1 MIKILII
8 DDNQVMARAMACASI
23 WKENDVEVAGVA
35 YNGEDAIGLLD
46 DSIDV
51 LVTDVKMPFMDG
63 ISLTEYARKHY
74 PEIQVI
80 FISAYSEFEYARQA
94 LKLQVYDYISKPVD
108 YSLLLEKVLSAY
120 EVRRKRK
127 ESENLLDMYRELSS
141 ITCQIRAETPEQ
153 EEIIKDA
160 LSLYSV
166 LPTLNSDNAQ
176 LEISRFESRLRKSNL
191 EAMANHDDQQ
201 MDVIYRICDAIETV
215 CVEKGSGLSEI
226 AARVY
231 MSPNYVSTFFKQK
244 TGESI
249 TQRMSRIRL
258 EKARR
263 LLIDPNLKIYEICEQ
278 VGYTNPYYFSVWF
291 KKMQG
296 VSPTEYRRAHGIQS
310 EGEK

>member
-1 MIKILII
+1 M
-8 DDNQVMARAMACASI
+8 
-23 WKENDVEVAGVA
+23 
-35 YNGEDAIGLLD
+35 
-46 DSIDV
+46 
-51 LVTDVKMPFMDG
+51 
-63 ISLTEYARKHY
+63 
-74 PEIQVI
+74 
-80 FISAYSEFEYARQA
+80 
-94 LKLQVYDYISKPVD
+94 
-108 YSLLLEKVLSAY
+108 
-120 EVRRKRK
+120 
-127 ESENLLDMYRELSS
+127 
-141 ITCQIRAETPEQ
+141 
-153 EEIIKDA
+153 
-160 LSLYSV
+160 

-310 EGEK
+310 EDEK